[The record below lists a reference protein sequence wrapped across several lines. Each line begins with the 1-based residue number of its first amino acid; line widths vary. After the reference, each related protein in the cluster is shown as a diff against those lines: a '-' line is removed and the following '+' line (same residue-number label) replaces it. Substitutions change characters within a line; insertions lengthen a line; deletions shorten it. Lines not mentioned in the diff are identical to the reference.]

1 MHLRMEAHTHR
12 NPSRLRL
19 RQREARHHLPYTQG
33 RTETQREGSVAMH
46 IYDPDGSISEYR
58 KEKARRELRVTI
70 TWAVITVVASILIL
84 AAVDITLRLF
94 GK

>member
-1 MHLRMEAHTHR
+1 
-12 NPSRLRL
+12 
-19 RQREARHHLPYTQG
+19 
-33 RTETQREGSVAMH
+33 MH